1 MQACQT
7 NSPSASADALAPGS
21 ESSSRGL
28 TPAAMT
34 VFSFAGAML
43 IAASSSAVTP
53 LYHLYQASMHLTP
66 FWITIVFSSYVASLL
81 TALLTVGGLSDY
93 VGRRP
98 VILVALLLNASAMI
112 LFSEAQGV
120 GQLILARMV
129 QGLSVGVG
137 TTALGAAIL
146 DTNRARGP
154 LLNSVT
160 AFLGMTVG
168 SLGAAALI
176 TFASDPLH
184 RVYEVLLGLTAL
196 LIALLYVMP
205 ESSTRKEGALASL
218 RLQVR
223 VPPQSRAILA
233 RLTPANVA
241 AWALGGLY
249 LSLMPTVVATAMGI
263 ASPWVGGV
271 VVAALMLTAA
281 IAVATFRNWPVRR
294 LIVMSTSTLG
304 LGVADNDD
312 RNPATASCRAAGGDD
327 DRRRGIRLDLFGNAA
342 GTAADRRTASARR
355 AALGVLPAIL
365 SGVRS
370 ACSGGRII
378 GSVYRACDHGL
389 YLRRGHYPARL
400 HLDDGVA
407 VDGSLIEECATLRG
421 GSGTPAARTG
431 ARPAR
436 SSAARRAAAGSA
448 CADRAPSSFPA

>member
-7 NSPSASADALAPGS
+7 NSSSAAADARAPGS
-21 ESSSRGL
+21 ESSVRAL

-98 VILVALLLNASAMI
+98 VILVALLLNAMAMI
-112 LFSEAQGV
+112 LFSEAQGL

-160 AFLGMTVG
+160 AFLGMTAG

-184 RVYEVLLGLTAL
+184 RVYEVLLGLTVL

-205 ESSTRKEGALASL
+205 ESSTRKIGALASL
-218 RLQVR
+218 VPQVR

-249 LSLMPTVVATAMGI
+249 LSLMPTVVATAMGV

-281 IAVATFRNWPVRR
+281 VAVATSRNWPVQR
-294 LIVMSTSTLG
+294 LIVMSTGTLG
-304 LGVADNDD
+304 LGVAV
-312 RNPATASCRAAGGDD
+312 SMI
-327 DRRRGIRLDLFGNAA
+327 GIQQQQV
-342 GTAADRRTASARR
+342 
-355 AALGVLPAIL
+355 AALLTGTIIAGAGFGSTFSGTLRALLPTAEPHQRAGLLSAFYLQSYLAFALPAVVAGLAVPKIGLATTAYIYGAVIIL
-365 SGVRS
+365 LAFISMMAS
-370 ACSGGRII
+370 
-378 GSVYRACDHGL
+378 
-389 YLRRGHYPARL
+389 LR
-400 HLDDGVA
+400 
-407 VDGSLIEECATLRG
+407 T
-421 GSGTPAARTG
+421 
-431 ARPAR
+431 
-436 SSAARRAAAGSA
+436 
-448 CADRAPSSFPA
+448 DR

>member
-7 NSPSASADALAPGS
+7 NSPSAAADALVTGS
-21 ESSSRGL
+21 ESSVRAL

-66 FWITIVFSSYVASLL
+66 LWITIVFSSYVASLL

-98 VILVALLLNASAMI
+98 VILAALLLNASAMI

-160 AFLGMTVG
+160 AFLGMTAG

-184 RVYEVLLGLTAL
+184 RVYEVLLALTGLM
-196 LIALLYVMP
+196 IALLYVMP
-205 ESSTRKEGALASL
+205 ESSTRKNGALASL
-218 RLQVR
+218 RPHLR

-249 LSLMPTVVATAMGI
+249 LSLMPTVVATTMGI

-281 IAVATFRNWPVRR
+281 VAVAAFRNWPVRR

-304 LGVADNDD
+304 LGVAV
-312 RNPATASCRAAGGDD
+312 SMI
-327 DRRRGIRLDLFGNAA
+327 GIQQQQV
-342 GTAADRRTASARR
+342 
-355 AALGVLPAIL
+355 AALLTGTIIAGAGFGSTFSGTLRALLPTAEPHQRAGLLSAFYLQSYLAFSLPAVIAGL
-365 SGVRS
+365 SVPQ
-370 ACSGGRII
+370 I
-378 GSVYRACDHGL
+378 GLSVTAYL
-389 YLRRGHYPARL
+389 YG
-400 HLDDGVA
+400 A
-407 VDGSLIEECATLRG
+407 VIMLLAFISMMASLWT
-421 GSGTPAARTG
+421 
-431 ARPAR
+431 
-436 SSAARRAAAGSA
+436 
-448 CADRAPSSFPA
+448 DR

>member
-7 NSPSASADALAPGS
+7 NSSSAAADTLVTGP
-21 ESSSRGL
+21 ESSARAL

-98 VILVALLLNASAMI
+98 VILVALLLNALAMI

-160 AFLGMTVG
+160 AFLGMTAG
-168 SLGAAALI
+168 SLGAASLI

-184 RVYEVLLGLTAL
+184 RVYEVLLGLTVL

-218 RLQVR
+218 RPQVR
-223 VPPQSRAILA
+223 VPPQSRVILA

-241 AWALGGLY
+241 AWSLGGLY
-249 LSLMPTVVATAMGI
+249 LSLMPTVVATTMGI

-281 IAVATFRNWPVRR
+281 VAVATSRNWPVRR

-304 LGVADNDD
+304 LGVAV
-312 RNPATASCRAAGGDD
+312 TMI
-327 DRRRGIRLDLFGNAA
+327 GIQQQQVIALFA
-342 GTAADRRTASARR
+342 GTMIAGA
-355 AALGVLPAIL
+355 GF
-365 SGVRS
+365 
-370 ACSGGRII
+370 
-378 GSVYRACDHGL
+378 GSTF
-389 YLRRGHYPARL
+389 
-400 HLDDGVA
+400 
-407 VDGSLIEECATLRG
+407 SATLRALLPTAEPHQRAG
-421 GSGTPAARTG
+421 LLSAFYLQSYLAFAVPAVVAGLSVPQIGLATTAYIYG
-431 ARPAR
+431 AVIILLAFISMMASLWTER
-436 SSAARRAAAGSA
+436 
-448 CADRAPSSFPA
+448 